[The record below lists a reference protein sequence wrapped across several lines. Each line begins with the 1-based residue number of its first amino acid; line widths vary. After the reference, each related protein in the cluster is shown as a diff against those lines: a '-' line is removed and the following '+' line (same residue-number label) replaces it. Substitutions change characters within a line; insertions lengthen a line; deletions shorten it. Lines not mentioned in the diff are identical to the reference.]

1 MTPESVSVPLT
12 NPFKE
17 NKQLVVVKGEILDFE
32 EVIFESELPVSCFF
46 PSPPRCARKRGS
58 GEIKARQPKI
68 ARKRSGGALT
78 CQGYKFV
85 RVIDSVFESELP
97 KLCGVVADATRDLA
111 FEAKPNRDL
120 SFLLRRRQ
128 NVSAAD
134 TNKRKRLLK
143 MKSDL
148 QEQLARVE
156 HELAHGSNSSS

>member
-1 MTPESVSVPLT
+1 ME
-12 NPFKE
+12 E
-17 NKQLVVVKGEILDFE
+17 LVFQ
-32 EVIFESELPVSCFF
+32 SELPVPYFF
-46 PSPPRCARKRGS
+46 PSPPRCARKRSS

-68 ARKRSGGALT
+68 ARKRSGGALI

-85 RVIDSVFESELP
+85 RDIDSVFESELP
-97 KLCGVVADATRDLA
+97 KLCGGVADANRDLA

-120 SFLLRRRQ
+120 SFMLRRRR

>member
-1 MTPESVSVPLT
+1 M
-12 NPFKE
+12 
-17 NKQLVVVKGEILDFE
+17 
-32 EVIFESELPVSCFF
+32 
-46 PSPPRCARKRGS
+46 
-58 GEIKARQPKI
+58 
-68 ARKRSGGALT
+68 T

-97 KLCGVVADATRDLA
+97 KLCGGVADANRDLA
-111 FEAKPNRDL
+111 FEAKPNGDL
-120 SFLLRRRQ
+120 VAFEVDPASKNADADGRTLPDWVLALRPAHRKDYVMFVGPNCWPTPPKLRRRR